1 MDENPQT
8 PPSSGWSFGKV
19 LGVVLGLIGMAGF
32 GVCTLCG
39 VVISFDNSMGGVWP
53 FVLAGAVMT
62 FLSTWLVMTMYRKA
76 REAREASQARDSSK
90 DFRNLP

>member
-19 LGVVLGLIGMAGF
+19 LGVVLGLIGMVGF

-39 VVISFDNSMGGVWP
+39 VVISFDSNMGDVWP
-53 FVLAGAVMT
+53 FVLAGAFMT
-62 FLSTWLVMTMYRKA
+62 FLSVWLVMRMFRKA
-76 REAREASQARDSSK
+76 REERESSQAQDNSK
-90 DFRNLP
+90 DLRNLP